1 MPNLCATQGLT
12 PNTLRLNSPPSY
24 PGHEEGH
31 HSTNHIPQE
40 IMIKGYRTQSIV
52 FGLLSRLF
60 IQSIGVLRRQ
70 LLTVVNEHIKKNN
83 KKNISNVTL
92 HY

>member
-1 MPNLCATQGLT
+1 MRFISVLKTKVGAHNL
-12 PNTLRLNSPPSY
+12 
-24 PGHEEGH
+24 
-31 HSTNHIPQE
+31 
-40 IMIKGYRTQSIV
+40 MIKGYRTQSIV
-52 FGLLSRLF
+52 FRLLSRLF